1 MLSLLCILY
10 LLSPSLVPCPGCVCA
25 CVCACLC
32 VCNLVF
38 SSDSHLSAHRS
49 SGSRP
54 ASTCQLLCSSVLPHR
69 ARGSVSLCLSA
80 TVPVRLP
87 TFCPFTCLLAR
98 RFVCSWSVSLCR
110 SSFSVSVF
118 HRLSEFLSFCKLLC
132 LFLDSANTVSCVYA
146 CVRVTV
152 CVCALSYCSR
162 SCIQLSVRARSP

>member
-69 ARGSVSLCLSA
+69 ARGSVSLCLS
-80 TVPVRLP
+80 VSLPPSPCVCRHFVRLP
-87 TFCPFTCLLAR
+87 AFWLDALFALGQSAYAVPPSLCQCFTGCQSFSL
-98 RFVCSWSVSLCR
+98 SVSCFV
-110 SSFSVSVF
+110 SFWI
-118 HRLSEFLSFCKLLC
+118 RLILYP
-132 LFLDSANTVSCVYA
+132 VYMH
-146 CVRVTV
+146 V
-152 CVCALSYCSR
+152 CV
-162 SCIQLSVRARSP
+162 